1 MFVKSVSDDMLN
13 IAKMFEPEAVTFLS
27 YNNKART
34 PLGLAAATLQAP
46 ILMHLE
52 YKIKLPDHSFVVTP
66 ARQLIPSVYGVCE
79 ITPKEELSYSRNILL
94 RIRNSEHDTSDVFT
108 HAHDLIKLFKS
119 RDILQKQILL
129 METVG
134 AQDEAP
140 LSWTNAY
147 NSVSI

>member
-27 YNNKART
+27 YNNKARI

-79 ITPKEELSYSRNILL
+79 ITSKGRCLIQQTTLKKSGVQNI
-94 RIRNSEHDTSDVFT
+94 IHPIPSFIPMT
-108 HAHDLIKLFKS
+108 
-119 RDILQKQILL
+119 
-129 METVG
+129 
-134 AQDEAP
+134 
-140 LSWTNAY
+140 
-147 NSVSI
+147 